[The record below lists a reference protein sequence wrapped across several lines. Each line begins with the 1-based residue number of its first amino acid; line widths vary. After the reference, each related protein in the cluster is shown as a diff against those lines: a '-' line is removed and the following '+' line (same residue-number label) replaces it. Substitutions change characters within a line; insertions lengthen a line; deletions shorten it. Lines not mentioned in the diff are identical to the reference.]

1 MIKATNK
8 IYVLS
13 NSESVQCNFYIFDHA
28 TFIQFET
35 AAVYK
40 ISSKSDDFYRVSAH
54 VRLSVRLSVTF
65 RYQIK
70 TAQHIVIDFSPY
82 VSPIILDLS
91 ASNIFTKFRRGP
103 PCGGAK
109 YRWGY
114 KNLSIFYQYNIGLDA
129 KVHVGLFNRLHVT
142 HKNNTKVEMIYNH
155 ITPKYTHTHKHA
167 KHLRKFSKIKIN
179 LRIVINA
186 FQVKMC

>member
-91 ASNIFTKFRRGP
+91 ASNIFTKFRRGHP
-103 PCGGAK
+103 LRGAK
-109 YRWGY
+109 YRWGIKISRFWTNNSLY
-114 KNLSIFYQYNIGLDA
+114 LVKRHSYYGIECLCDLSTGAISNYLERTLT
-129 KVHVGLFNRLHVT
+129 LFSRLHHSLT
-142 HKNNTKVEMIYNH
+142 LNISQTAIQ
-155 ITPKYTHTHKHA
+155 IRP
-167 KHLRKFSKIKIN
+167 
-179 LRIVINA
+179 
-186 FQVKMC
+186 